1 MSLFSLGCVDVD
13 SCLVFDDER
22 EGMLRKDL
30 FFLGTSVGF
39 RTVCEDVSF
48 DFGIESA
55 LTVGNSVGAVVV
67 GLMELGV
74 CKVSNHCLISKG
86 AQKAHTHTH
95 THKVGVE
102 RAAALGDAPR
112 S

>member
-22 EGMLRKDL
+22 DGMLRRDL

-39 RTVCEDVSF
+39 KSVCEDVSF

-55 LTVGNSVGAVVV
+55 LTVGDSGGAVIV
-67 GLMELGV
+67 GLKELGV
-74 CKVSNHCLISKG
+74 CKVSRHL
-86 AQKAHTHTH
+86 
-95 THKVGVE
+95 
-102 RAAALGDAPR
+102 PY
-112 S
+112 

>member
-1 MSLFSLGCVDVD
+1 VSLFSLGCVDVD

-22 EGMLRKDL
+22 DGMLRNDL

-55 LTVGNSVGAVVV
+55 LTVGDSVGAVV

-74 CKVSNHCLISKG
+74 CKVSKHCLISKG
-86 AQKAHTHTH
+86 MQKAHTHT
-95 THKVGVE
+95 
-102 RAAALGDAPR
+102 R
-112 S
+112 

>member
-1 MSLFSLGCVDVD
+1 VSLFSLGCVDVD

-22 EGMLRKDL
+22 DGILRKDL

-55 LTVGNSVGAVVV
+55 LTVGDSVGAVVV
-67 GLMELGV
+67 GLMELGT
-74 CKVSNHCLISKG
+74 CKVSKALPYQQRG
-86 AQKAHTHTH
+86 AKSTRTH

-102 RAAALGDAPR
+102 RAAALEDAPR

>member
-1 MSLFSLGCVDVD
+1 
-13 SCLVFDDER
+13 LVFDDER

-55 LTVGNSVGAVVV
+55 PTVGGSVGAVV
-67 GLMELGV
+67 GLMEVGV
-74 CKVSNHCLISKG
+74 CKVSKHCRISKWG
-86 AQKAHTHTH
+86 AKSTHIHTRL
-95 THKVGVE
+95 GVE
-102 RAAALGDAPR
+102 RAAALGDALR

>member
-1 MSLFSLGCVDVD
+1 M
-13 SCLVFDDER
+13 VFDDER
-22 EGMLRKDL
+22 DGMLRNDL

-55 LTVGNSVGAVVV
+55 LTVGDSVGAVV

-74 CKVSNHCLISKG
+74 CKVSKHCLISKE
-86 AQKAHTHTH
+86 AQKAHTQ
-95 THKVGVE
+95 GRSG